1 MSEKKPLQ
9 SVQKSLVCTMQI
21 AEELGN
27 IQDQLK
33 IIEKAKSEIRQ
44 SESTIEELNNII
56 NVELN
61 KYLYPE
67 RHPIKRGLG
76 LSIEEFNSL

>member
-33 IIEKAKSEIRQ
+33 IIEKAESEIRQ

-56 NVELN
+56 NRQLN

-67 RHPIKRGLG
+67 RHTIKRRQK
-76 LSIEEFNSL
+76 

>member
-33 IIEKAKSEIRQ
+33 IIEKAESEIRQ

-56 NVELN
+56 NRQLN

-67 RHPIKRGLG
+67 RHPIKRRQ
-76 LSIEEFNSL
+76 ND

>member
-1 MSEKKPLQ
+1 MSEKKHLQ

-33 IIEKAKSEIRQ
+33 IIEKANSEIRQ

-67 RHPIKRGLG
+67 RHPIKRRQNAGR
-76 LSIEEFNSL
+76 N

>member
-27 IQDQLK
+27 IQDQLS

-67 RHPIKRGLG
+67 RHPIKRRQ
-76 LSIEEFNSL
+76 NDKN